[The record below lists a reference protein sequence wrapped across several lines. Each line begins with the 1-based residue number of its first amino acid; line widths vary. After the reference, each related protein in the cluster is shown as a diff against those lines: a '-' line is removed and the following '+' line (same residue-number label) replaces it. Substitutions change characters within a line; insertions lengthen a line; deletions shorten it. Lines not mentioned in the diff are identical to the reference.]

1 MIASAAAEPLLSTA
15 VASAS
20 AAPPGSASRAAAA
33 ALSVADEV
41 LGAAQTA
48 GVLSGTV
55 LGSSRAATA
64 AKGTTTKTKK
74 PSAGYAKSSPA
85 ASKAKASSK
94 ATGPLAFL
102 KDAKLSVEEKLMR
115 LLSYLNDRW
124 EKDMQKKMEEMAGGQ
139 GASAPKAPA
148 TKGTSTKKKGLLGT
162 IGVVADV
169 AKKFFPQVGIA
180 VEALKN
186 PLVRDMVAKIGGPV
200 LAAGASALGLPALA
214 PALLKYGPAVIDVAA
229 GVASAF
235 VDQAGGSGSSTAQAR
250 SAATSSG
257 SASGGAMSDRQ
268 LQVKAMEIQRIM
280 DQQKEM
286 FALVS
291 NILRSGHD
299 ARMAVIQ
306 NVR

>member
-1 MIASAAAEPLLSTA
+1 MIASAAAEPLHSTA
-15 VASAS
+15 TAALS

-33 ALSVADEV
+33 GALSAADAV
-41 LGAAQTA
+41 LGTA
-48 GVLSGTV
+48 ESAGALSGAP
-55 LGSSRAATA
+55 LGSSRAGATA
-64 AKGTTTKTKK
+64 KTKK
-74 PSAGYAKSSPA
+74 SSAGYAKSTSA
-85 ASKAKASSK
+85 ASKTKSGSK

-102 KDAKLSVEEKLMR
+102 KDAKLSIEEKLMR

-139 GASAPKAPA
+139 GPSAPKAPA
-148 TKGTSTKKKGLLGT
+148 TKSTSTKKKGLLGT

-169 AKKFFPQVGIA
+169 AKKFFPQAGIA

-186 PLVRDMVAKIGGPV
+186 PLVRDVVSKIGGPV
-200 LAAGASALGLPALA
+200 LAAGASALGFPALA

-235 VDQAGGSGSSTAQAR
+235 VDQEGGSGASTAQAR

-291 NILRSGHD
+291 NILRSGHE